1 MIFDGEPKEIFTSK
15 RFDGVLRLLNS
26 CLAHSGRREY
36 MESMY
41 SHCGTLYATDGHIIA
56 AAAIPEHWQGE
67 FPTGQHYHA
76 ERRADSWKLR
86 RVVVKIRQFPIEAT
100 LDLMAGC
107 DMSRKVYVEELYNT
121 NRSQALSALLFA
133 VGRQGV
139 MVDVA
144 YVKRLNRIKRWDV
157 VCSDSDNPVYF
168 LNDADNICVLLM
180 PMRQDYTTRKGTRY

>member
-1 MIFDGEPKEIFTSK
+1 MIFDGEPKEIFVSK

-26 CLAHSGRREY
+26 CLSHPGRREY
-36 MESMY
+36 MECLY
-41 SHCGTLYATDGHIIA
+41 SHCGTLYATDGHILA
-56 AAAIPEHWQGE
+56 SAAIPEHWQGA

-76 ERRADSWKLR
+76 TRGVDSWTLR
-86 RVVVKIRQFPIEAT
+86 RVVVNMKKFPIEET

-107 DMSRKVYVEELYNT
+107 DLSRRTYVGGLYNT
-121 NRSQALSALLFA
+121 NRSQALSELLFA

-144 YVKRLNRIKRWDV
+144 YVKRLNGIKRWDV
-157 VCSDSDNPVYF
+157 VCSDSDSPVYF

-180 PMRQDYTTRKGTRY
+180 PIRQDYTNQKGKRC